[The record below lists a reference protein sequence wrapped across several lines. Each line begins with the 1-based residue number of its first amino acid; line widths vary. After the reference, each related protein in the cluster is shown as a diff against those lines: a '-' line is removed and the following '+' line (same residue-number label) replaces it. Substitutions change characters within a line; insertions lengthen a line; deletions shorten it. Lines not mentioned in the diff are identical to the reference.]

1 MTLYLITS
9 LMDKLGFLYYVKV
22 NLLQMVDTLIKE
34 HPAKDTVQSR
44 ATIYNLGN
52 GYYLTSE

>member
-1 MTLYLITS
+1 
-9 LMDKLGFLYYVKV
+9 MDKLGFLYYVKV

-34 HPAKDTVQSR
+34 HPPKDTVQSR